1 MYPQSLSND
10 SATGILEIH
19 WQDGSMQKLG
29 NAFLRANCQCAGCKS
44 LAERSPAAPEAD
56 TRITAIVPVGTYGVQ
71 LIFSDGHQRGIFP
84 WVYLKRLSD
93 AAIAK

>member
-19 WQDGSMQKLG
+19 WQDGSVQKLG
-29 NAFLRANCQCAGCKS
+29 NAFLRANCQCASCKP
-44 LAERSPAAPEAD
+44 LADRSPAVPEAG
-56 TRITAIVPVGTYGVQ
+56 TRITEIVPVGSYGVQ
-71 LIFSDGHQRGIFP
+71 LIFTDGHQRGIFP
-84 WVYLKRLSD
+84 WVYLQRLHD